1 MDHQKDAAFSGF
13 LNLLKPPGM
22 SSHDVVSLVR
32 RVLHQKRVGHA
43 GTLDP
48 GAAGVLPVAVG
59 SAARLLEYIEHTRKS
74 YRVEITLGMATDA
87 EDATGRVTERL
98 NSFRMPSPEEI
109 KTALKCFEG
118 EIEQIPPLRSAIKIH
133 GKRAYTYARDGKS
146 AQLPKRCVQI
156 HRIELLSVNVPSRRF
171 LIDVSCSRGTYIRS
185 LTTSIGRQLGIP
197 AVMSF
202 LLRTQVGAF
211 SLMDAVTLEEFAADG
226 AGSLLPPQAYLQHLP
241 HFDLPHERRSA
252 FLNGLPTRMP
262 EGSNQPGILCVYD
275 MGEFLGIGRWEESE
289 KSVFPVKV
297 LTKE

>member
-1 MDHQKDAAFSGF
+1 MDYHKEAGSSGF

-87 EDATGRVTERL
+87 EDATGSVTAKL
-98 NSFRMPSPEEI
+98 DSFPMPLAEKI
-109 KTALKCFEG
+109 KKVLETFEG
-118 EIEQIPPLRSAIKIH
+118 EIEQVPPLRSAIKIH
-133 GKRAYTYARDGKS
+133 GKRAYAYARAGMT
-146 AQLPKRCVQI
+146 AQIPKRRVQI
-156 HRIELLSVNVPSRRF
+156 YRLDLLSVDMTACRF
-171 LIDVSCSRGTYIRS
+171 LIDVTCSRGTYIRS
-185 LTTSIGRQLGIP
+185 LTTSIGHRLGVP

-202 LLRTQVGAF
+202 LLRTQVGDF
-211 SLMDAVTLEEFAADG
+211 SLTDAVTLEEFQAAG
-226 AGSLLPPQAYLQHLP
+226 ENSLLPSSACLRHLP
-241 HFDLPHERRSA
+241 HFNLPHERRRA
-252 FLNGLPTRMP
+252 FLNGLSTRMP
-262 EGSNQPGILCVYD
+262 ECSESSGIFCVYD
-275 MGEFLGIGRWEESE
+275 MEEFLGIGRWEEAE

-297 LTKE
+297 LKKE